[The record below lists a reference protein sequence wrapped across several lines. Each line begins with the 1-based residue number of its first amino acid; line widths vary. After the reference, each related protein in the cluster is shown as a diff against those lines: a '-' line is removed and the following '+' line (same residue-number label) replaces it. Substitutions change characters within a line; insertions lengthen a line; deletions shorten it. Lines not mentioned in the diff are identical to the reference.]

1 MRERRV
7 LLGVAL
13 AVVAVLGVVAPAA
26 AVSADADESATAGAG
41 ATAGSGALAA
51 SSANP
56 AAASGAA
63 TVDCSYPMTVTDASG
78 TEVTIDDVPERVVV
92 AGASAAQTMWA
103 MGVQDK
109 VVGMPNNYATA
120 YLDGREGIPNVV
132 NARLQPV
139 QEKIVDG
146 DPDLVLAPNIIQ
158 NDTVASMRDA
168 GLTVYRFHEAT
179 SLDDVYAKTK
189 LTGRLVGAFESSA
202 RVSARMRAQV
212 SAVRE
217 AVADEEPKK
226 VFYNLGGGWTVRPDT
241 FIGDVIATA
250 GGENIA
256 EGRLERR
263 YAPLPSEEIL
273 VEDPEWILTTT
284 GLPLPKN
291 TGINES
297 TAVEQNQI
305 VTVNTNFLNQPGP
318 RNVEPLVA
326 LASALHP
333 DAMADVNVSNVEPAE
348 PDRCLDTVSTATPS
362 DDATPTPSDGATAT
376 PSDGATA
383 TPSDE
388 GGATPTEPMSDAT
401 DEGGTETP
409 GADPTTSSSDSGPGF
424 TAASA
429 LVAALVGA
437 LLVRRRR

>member
-1 MRERRV
+1 MRETRV
-7 LLGVAL
+7 PLGVAL

-26 AVSADADESATAGAG
+26 AAGAG
-41 ATAGSGALAA
+41 AGGTALAGSDA
-51 SSANP
+51 SAGSAP
-56 AAASGAA
+56 
-63 TVDCSYPMTVTDASG
+63 VDCSFPMTVTDASG
-78 TEVTIDDVPERVVV
+78 AEVTIDEEPERVVV

-103 MGVQDK
+103 MDAQGK

-139 QEKIVDG
+139 QEKIVDAE
-146 DPDLVLAPNIIQ
+146 PDLVLAPNIIQ

-179 SLDDVYAKTK
+179 SFADVYAKTE
-189 LTGRLVGAFESSA
+189 LTGRLVGEYEAGA
-202 RVSARMRAQV
+202 QVSARMKAEV
-212 SAVRE
+212 SAVRD
-217 AVADEEPKK
+217 AVADEQREK

-241 FIGDVIATA
+241 FIGDIIATA

-256 EGRLERR
+256 AGRLDRR

-297 TAVEQNQI
+297 TAVERNQI
-305 VTVNTNFLNQPGP
+305 VSVNGNFLNQPGP
-318 RNVEPLVA
+318 RNVEPLVQ

-333 DAMADVNVSNVEPAE
+333 DAMADVNVSSVEPAAPE
-348 PDRCLDTVSTATPS
+348 QCAGTVSTPTDADEDGDGATPTATPDGT
-362 DDATPTPSDGATAT
+362 DDATPTEAMDG
-376 PSDGATA
+376 
-383 TPSDE
+383 E
-388 GGATPTEPMSDAT
+388 TPTDSV
-401 DEGGTETP
+401 ETP
-409 GADPTTSSSDSGPGF
+409 GADVTTTSDGGPGF

-437 LLVRRRR
+437 LLMRRRR

>member
-1 MRERRV
+1 MRETRV

-13 AVVAVLGVVAPAA
+13 ALVAVLGVVAPAA
-26 AVSADADESATAGAG
+26 AVGADADSAALG
-41 ATAGSGALAA
+41 GSGADAAA
-51 SSANP
+51 SAEP
-56 AAASGAA
+56 AAASAPVA
-63 TVDCSYPMTVTDASG
+63 CSFPMTVTDASG
-78 TEVTIDDVPERVVV
+78 AEVSIDEEPGRVVV
-92 AGASAAQTMWA
+92 AGPSAAQTMWA
-103 MGVQDK
+103 MGAQEK

-139 QEKIVDG
+139 QEKIVDAE
-146 DPDLVLAPNIIQ
+146 PDLVLAPNIIQ
-158 NDTVASMRDA
+158 NDTIQSMRDA

-179 SLDDVYAKTK
+179 TLSDVYAKTE
-189 LTGRLVGAFESSA
+189 LTGRLVGEFEA
-202 RVSARMRAQV
+202 AAQVSARMQAQV

-226 VFYNLGGGWTVRPDT
+226 VFYNLGGGWTARPDT
-241 FIGDVIATA
+241 FIGDVVSTA

-273 VEDPEWILTTT
+273 VENPEWILTTT

-297 TAVEQNQI
+297 TAVEQNQV
-305 VTVNTNFLNQPGP
+305 VTVSSNFLNQPGP
-318 RNVEPLVA
+318 RNVEPLVQ

-333 DAMADVNVSNVEPAE
+333 DAMADVNVSTVDPAE
-348 PDRCLDTVSTATPS
+348 PEQCIGSMATATQTPDGESDATATPADGM
-362 DDATPTPSDGATAT
+362 DDATPTDAMGETT
-376 PSDGATA
+376 P
-383 TPSDE
+383 
-388 GGATPTEPMSDAT
+388 T
-401 DEGGTETP
+401 DEGGPETP
-409 GADPTTSSSDSGPGF
+409 GADPTTTSSGSGPGF
-424 TAASA
+424 TAVSA